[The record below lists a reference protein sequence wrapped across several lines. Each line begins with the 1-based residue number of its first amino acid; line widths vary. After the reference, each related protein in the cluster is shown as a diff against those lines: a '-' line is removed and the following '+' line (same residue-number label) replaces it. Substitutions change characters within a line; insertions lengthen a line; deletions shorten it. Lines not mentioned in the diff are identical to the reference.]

1 MNVTSQIEELD
12 RTKEICRVV
21 VIYED
26 AITRQRAM
34 TACDFLM
41 QQLWSEVEFDFHWW
55 RADFLEHAVMAHT
68 AAEQAVAADFLIV
81 CSSAENEFSP
91 TLKTWFESWI
101 EDRHGR
107 DGALLNLTTPN
118 LTETGSAGTM
128 ETFLRGVARRAML
141 DYFAT
146 SPQTMTGTL
155 PASFEEAEQRATL
168 ISSVLDEILHQPPR
182 PASFGIND

>member
-1 MNVTSQIEELD
+1 MNVTDCVEERLD
-12 RTKEICRVV
+12 EKETCTVV
-21 VIYED
+21 VVYED

-34 TACDFLM
+34 AACDFLM
-41 QQLWSEVEFDFHWW
+41 QQFWSEVEFDFHWW
-55 RADFLEHAVMAHT
+55 RADFLEHAFMAHA
-68 AAEQAVAADFLIV
+68 AAEQAVAADFLIFR
-81 CSSAENEFSP
+81 SSAENEFSP
-91 TLKTWFESWI
+91 TLKTWFERWI

-118 LTETGSAGTM
+118 LTETGSVRPM
-128 ETFLRGVARRAML
+128 EAFLRGVARRAML

-155 PASFEEAEQRATL
+155 PSSFEEAEQRATL

-182 PASFGIND
+182 PPSFGIND

>member
-1 MNVTSQIEELD
+1 MNVSGRIEERLD
-12 RTKEICRVV
+12 EQETCTVV

-26 AITRQRAM
+26 AVARERAM
-34 TACDFLM
+34 AACDCLM

-68 AAEQAVAADFLIV
+68 AAQQAAAANFLIF

-91 TLKTWFESWI
+91 ALKTWFESWI

-107 DGALLNLTTPN
+107 DGALLNLTNPN
-118 LTETGSAGTM
+118 LTETGSARPM
-128 ETFLRGVARRAML
+128 EAFLRGVAHRATL

-155 PASFEEAEQRATL
+155 PASLEEAE
-168 ISSVLDEILHQPPR
+168 HPPR
-182 PASFGIND
+182 PPSFGIND